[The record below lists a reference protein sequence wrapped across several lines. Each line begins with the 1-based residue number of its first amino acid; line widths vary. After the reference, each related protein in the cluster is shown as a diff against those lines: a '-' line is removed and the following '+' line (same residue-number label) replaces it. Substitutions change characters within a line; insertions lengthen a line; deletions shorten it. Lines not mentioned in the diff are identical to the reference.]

1 MIIALSY
8 DYSEQDQAA
17 RLAARIREL
26 GHCEAHTLVLA
37 CERSVT
43 KRFFSD
49 LLATFEDVLE
59 FDFTDRVNHYPES
72 KNLKF
77 QQCAL
82 FVRSKFKQEKH
93 WLYLEADVVPIR
105 ETWADEIAAEAATSS
120 QPFIGPVIAANS
132 THRTPAHMGAVAVY
146 PVDMISAGAGM
157 AMNASELPWPAVIA
171 RATTSA
177 MLESKLICH
186 DWEGKGVPDGCALY
200 HPDRDGKILE
210 SLSGRVESRHS
221 DSPDKSGERSKGGL
235 MASAHSLVQPNNE
248 SGSSAPPAQNR
259 KGEEEAVLVTSPSA
273 EPANLSAGA
282 GSNPAPSTII
292 SPDEMA
298 AMLNSQPEPEL
309 RPRPPIVDA
318 EGCFVAGLGKTHP
331 EPWEDRL
338 GSEQHIKF
346 LARELKSYCTRP
358 AYSAYVRK
366 VLRAEKVTAG
376 KPRGR
381 YAKRRK

>member
-1 MIIALSY
+1 MIIALAY
-8 DYSEQDQAA
+8 DYSEQDQVA

-43 KRFFSD
+43 KRFSSD
-49 LLATFEDVLE
+49 LLATFEEVLE
-59 FDFTDRVNHYPES
+59 FDFTDLVNHYPES

-82 FVRSKFKQEKH
+82 FIRSKFKQEKH
-93 WLYLEADVVPIR
+93 WLYLEADVVPAR
-105 ETWADEIAAEAATSS
+105 ATWADEIAAEAASS
-120 QPFIGPVIAANS
+120 RQPFIGPIIAANS
-132 THRTPAHMGAVAVY
+132 THRTPSHMGAVAVY
-146 PVDMISAGAGM
+146 PVDMITAGAGM

-210 SLSGRVESRHS
+210 SLSVPVLADGSGFVPYAEARESTSRCPAVPEIVAER
-221 DSPDKSGERSKGGL
+221 DSRG
-235 MASAHSLVQPNNE
+235 
-248 SGSSAPPAQNR
+248 AQDR

-273 EPANLSAGA
+273 ESANLSAGA
-282 GSNPAPSTII
+282 GSNPAPS
-292 SPDEMA
+292 SLVPR
-298 AMLNSQPEPEL
+298 LEL
-309 RPRPPIVDA
+309 HIP
-318 EGCFVAGLGKTHP
+318 K
-331 EPWEDRL
+331 PWEDRL
-338 GSEQHIKF
+338 FSEERIKW
-346 LARELKSYCTRP
+346 LVSELKIHCTRP

-366 VLRAEKVTAG
+366 VLRSEKVTAG

-381 YAKRRK
+381 YAKRRKS